1 MARLLREGQG
11 QTLRTAEQR
20 GRHDRYVTAPT
31 PSYPEVAPLRRASSG
46 RMLGGVARGIADH
59 LNIGVWWV
67 RFGFVVLTAV
77 SGAGVLAYAILW
89 ALVPLDERAARD
101 AVEDS
106 ESTAV
111 FSGRSSERAI
121 LLVLGAAGVVLGLLL
136 LATIAGLNLRGFVP
150 LALAGAGA
158 ALIWLRADED
168 QRERLR
174 SGVGRVAPRRVGIVQ
189 VALGAMLVLVGLI
202 AFGVGGV
209 GLGQAGTLL
218 VAVAVVVVGIALVA
232 SPFALRL
239 WRERDDERRARIRSE
254 ERAEIAAQVHDS
266 VLQSLALIQKNSADP
281 SEVGRIAR
289 AQERDLR
296 RWLYPTSAQSASSL
310 RGALENLA
318 ADVED
323 TFGVRVEVVCVG
335 DAPVSDRMT
344 ALLHATR
351 EALSNAA
358 RHSGVD
364 TVSVYAEMSD
374 RSVTVHVRD
383 RGRGFNA
390 ADIPGDRMGVRESIL
405 GRLERH
411 GGTARVT
418 SGPGEGTRIEL
429 VMEVR

>member
-1 MARLLREGQG
+1 
-11 QTLRTAEQR
+11 
-20 GRHDRYVTAPT
+20 
-31 PSYPEVAPLRRASSG
+31 
-46 RMLGGVARGIADH
+46 MLGGVARGMADH
-59 LNIGVWWV
+59 LDVGVWWI
-67 RFGFVVLTAV
+67 RLGFVVLTAV

-89 ALVPLDERAARD
+89 ALVPLDDATPGEAAD
-101 AVEDS
+101 GS
-106 ESTAV
+106 ESVALL
-111 FSGRSSERAI
+111 SGRSSERAL

-136 LATIAGLNLRGFVP
+136 LATMAGLDLRGFVP

-168 QRERLR
+168 QRERVR
-174 SGVGRVAPRRVGIVQ
+174 SGVGRVAPRRVGMLQ
-189 VALGAMLVLVGLI
+189 VALGGALVLVGLI

-209 GLGQAGTLL
+209 GLAQAGTLL

-239 WRERDDERRARIRSE
+239 WRERDGERRARIRSE

-266 VLQSLALIQKNSADP
+266 VLQSLALIQKHSSDP
-281 SEVGRIAR
+281 NEVGRIAR

-296 RWLYPTSAQSASSL
+296 RWLYPTSTQSPSSL
-310 RGALENLA
+310 RVSLENMA

-335 DAPVSDRMT
+335 DVPASDRMT
-344 ALLHATR
+344 ALMHATR

-364 TVSVYAEMSD
+364 TVSVYAEMSE

-383 RGRGFNA
+383 RGRGFNV

-418 SGPGEGTRIEL
+418 SDPGEGTRIEL
-429 VMEVR
+429 VMETR

>member
-1 MARLLREGQG
+1 MSSS
-11 QTLRTAEQR
+11 
-20 GRHDRYVTAPT
+20 T
-31 PSYPEVAPLRRASSG
+31 PPAQPVVMPLRRASSG
-46 RMLGGVARGIADH
+46 RIIGGVARGVATH
-59 LNIGVWWV
+59 LGVDVWWV
-67 RFGFVVLTAV
+67 RLAFVVLTVV

-89 ALVPLDERAARD
+89 ALVPLDGAGAAEGGD
-101 AVEDS
+101 NDDGTS
-106 ESTAV
+106 GDLT
-111 FSGRSSERAI
+111 SGRNSELAV
-121 LLVLGAAGVVLGLLL
+121 LLVLGAAGVVLGGLL
-136 LATIAGLNLRGFVP
+136 LATMAGLNLKGFVP

-158 ALIWLRADED
+158 SLIWLRADED

-174 SGVGRVAPRRVGIVQ
+174 SGVGRVAPRRAGILQ
-189 VALGAMLVLVGLI
+189 VVLGVSLVLVGLI

-218 VAVAVVVVGIALVA
+218 GAVAVVVVGIVLVA

-266 VLQSLALIQKNSADP
+266 VLQSLALIQKNSSDA

-296 RWLYPTSAQSASSL
+296 RWLYPTSTQSPTSL
-310 RGALENLA
+310 RGQLETMA

-323 TFGVRVEVVCVG
+323 TYGVLVDVVCVG
-335 DAPVSDRMT
+335 DASASDRMS
-344 ALLHATR
+344 ALLQATR

-358 RHSGVD
+358 RHSGAE
-364 TVSVYAEMSD
+364 TVSVYAEMSE
-374 RSVTVHVRD
+374 RSVVVHVRD
-383 RGRGFNA
+383 RGKGFNV
-390 ADIPGDRMGVRESIL
+390 ADIPPDRMGVRESIL

-418 SGPGEGTRIEL
+418 SSPGEGTRIEL
-429 VMEVR
+429 AMEI

>member
-1 MARLLREGQG
+1 MSSS
-11 QTLRTAEQR
+11 
-20 GRHDRYVTAPT
+20 T
-31 PSYPEVAPLRRASSG
+31 PPAQPVVMPLRRASSG
-46 RMLGGVARGIADH
+46 RIIGGVARGVATH
-59 LNIGVWWV
+59 LGVDVWWV
-67 RFGFVVLTAV
+67 RLAFVALTVV

-89 ALVPLDERAARD
+89 ALVPLDGAGAAEGGD
-101 AVEDS
+101 NDDGTS
-106 ESTAV
+106 GDLT
-111 FSGRSSERAI
+111 SGRNSELAV
-121 LLVLGAAGVVLGLLL
+121 LLVLGAAGVVLGGLL
-136 LATIAGLNLRGFVP
+136 LATMAGLNLKGFVP

-158 ALIWLRADED
+158 SLIWLRADED

-174 SGVGRVAPRRVGIVQ
+174 SGVGRVAPRRAGILQ
-189 VALGAMLVLVGLI
+189 VVLGVSLVLVGLI

-218 VAVAVVVVGIALVA
+218 GAVAVVVVGIVLVA

-266 VLQSLALIQKNSADP
+266 VLQSLALIQKNSSDA

-296 RWLYPTSAQSASSL
+296 RWLYPTSTQSPTSL
-310 RGALENLA
+310 RGQLETMA

-323 TFGVRVEVVCVG
+323 TYGVLVDVVCVG
-335 DAPVSDRMT
+335 DASASDRMS
-344 ALLHATR
+344 ALLQATR

-358 RHSGVD
+358 RHSGAE
-364 TVSVYAEMSD
+364 TVSVYAEMSE
-374 RSVTVHVRD
+374 RSVVVHVRD
-383 RGRGFNA
+383 RGKGFNV
-390 ADIPGDRMGVRESIL
+390 ADIPPDRMGVRESIL

-418 SGPGEGTRIEL
+418 SSPGEGTRIEL
-429 VMEVR
+429 AMEI

>member
-1 MARLLREGQG
+1 
-11 QTLRTAEQR
+11 
-20 GRHDRYVTAPT
+20 
-31 PSYPEVAPLRRASSG
+31 
-46 RMLGGVARGIADH
+46 MLGGVARGIADH
-59 LNIGVWWV
+59 LAVGVWWV
-67 RFGFVVLTAV
+67 RLGFVVLTII

-89 ALVPLDERAARD
+89 ALVPLDEVAPGD
-101 AVEDS
+101 AGDGDAS
-106 ESTAV
+106 IAV
-111 FSGRSSERAI
+111 LSGRSSERAV

-136 LATIAGLNLRGFVP
+136 LATMAGLDLRGFVP

-174 SGVGRVAPRRVGIVQ
+174 SGMGRVTPRRFGMLQ
-189 VALGAMLVLVGLI
+189 VAVGVGLVLVGLI

-218 VAVAVVVVGIALVA
+218 VAVLVVVVGITLVA

-266 VLQSLALIQKNSADP
+266 VLQSLALIQKHAADP
-281 SEVGRIAR
+281 NEVGRIAR

-296 RWLYPTSAQSASSL
+296 RWLYPTSSQSPLSL
-310 RGALENLA
+310 RGALENMA

-335 DAPVSDRMT
+335 DVPASDRMT

-364 TVSVYAEMSD
+364 TVSVYAEMSE
-374 RSVTVHVRD
+374 RTVTVHVRD
-383 RGRGFNA
+383 RGRGFSV
-390 ADIPGDRMGVRESIL
+390 ADIPSDRMGVRESIL

-418 SGPGEGTRIEL
+418 SAAGEGTRIEL
-429 VMEVR
+429 VMETG

>member
-1 MARLLREGQG
+1 MSSS
-11 QTLRTAEQR
+11 
-20 GRHDRYVTAPT
+20 T
-31 PSYPEVAPLRRASSG
+31 PPAQPVVMPLRRASSG
-46 RMLGGVARGIADH
+46 RIIGGVARGVATH
-59 LNIGVWWV
+59 LGVDVWWV
-67 RFGFVVLTAV
+67 RLAFVVLTVV

-89 ALVPLDERAARD
+89 ALVPLDGAGAAEGGD
-101 AVEDS
+101 NDDGTS
-106 ESTAV
+106 GDLT
-111 FSGRSSERAI
+111 SGRNSELAV
-121 LLVLGAAGVVLGLLL
+121 LLVLGAAGVVLGGLL
-136 LATIAGLNLRGFVP
+136 LATMAGLNLKGFVP

-158 ALIWLRADED
+158 SLIWLRADED

-174 SGVGRVAPRRVGIVQ
+174 SGVGRVAPRRAGILQ
-189 VALGAMLVLVGLI
+189 VVLGVSLVLVGLI

-218 VAVAVVVVGIALVA
+218 GSVAVVVVGIVLVA

-266 VLQSLALIQKNSADP
+266 VLQSLALIQKNSSDA

-296 RWLYPTSAQSASSL
+296 RWLYPTSTQSPTSL
-310 RGALENLA
+310 RGQLETMA

-323 TFGVRVEVVCVG
+323 TYGVLVDVVCVG
-335 DAPVSDRMT
+335 DASASDRMS
-344 ALLHATR
+344 ALLLATR

-358 RHSGVD
+358 RHSGAE
-364 TVSVYAEMSD
+364 TVSVYAEMSE
-374 RSVTVHVRD
+374 RSVVVHVRD
-383 RGRGFNA
+383 RGKGFNV
-390 ADIPGDRMGVRESIL
+390 ADIPPDRMGVRESIL

-418 SGPGEGTRIEL
+418 SSPGEGTRIEL
-429 VMEVR
+429 AMEI

>member
-1 MARLLREGQG
+1 M
-11 QTLRTAEQR
+11 
-20 GRHDRYVTAPT
+20 TAPT
-31 PSYPEVAPLRRASSG
+31 PSYPSYSEVAPLRRASSG
-46 RMLGGVARGIADH
+46 RLLGGVARGVADH
-59 LNIGVWWV
+59 LNVGVWWV
-67 RFGFVVLTAV
+67 RLGFVVLTAV

-101 AVEDS
+101 AVEES

-136 LATIAGLNLRGFVP
+136 LATIAGLDLRGFVP

-174 SGVGRVAPRRVGIVQ
+174 SGVGRVAPRRVGILQ
-189 VALGAMLVLVGLI
+189 VALGATLVLVGLI

-310 RGALENLA
+310 RGALENMA

-335 DAPVSDRMT
+335 DAPASDRMT

-383 RGRGFNA
+383 RGRGFNVT
-390 ADIPGDRMGVRESIL
+390 DIPGDRMGVRESIL

-411 GGTARVT
+411 GGSARVI

-429 VMEVR
+429 VMETR

>member
-1 MARLLREGQG
+1 VSSSPPPAQPAVL
-11 QTLRTAEQR
+11 
-20 GRHDRYVTAPT
+20 
-31 PSYPEVAPLRRASSG
+31 PLRRASSG
-46 RMLGGVARGIADH
+46 RIIGGVARGIATH
-59 LNIGVWWV
+59 LGVDVWWV
-67 RFGFVVLTAV
+67 RLTFVALTIV

-89 ALVPLDERAARD
+89 ALVPLDEASAAGD
-101 AVEDS
+101 G
-106 ESTAV
+106 ESPTSGNLT
-111 FSGRSSERAI
+111 SGRNSELAV
-121 LLVLGAAGVVLGLLL
+121 LLVLGAAGVVLGGLL
-136 LATIAGLNLRGFVP
+136 LATMAGLNLKGFVP

-158 ALIWLRADED
+158 SLIWLRADED

-174 SGVGRVAPRRVGIVQ
+174 SGVGRVAPRRAGVLQVVLGVG
-189 VALGAMLVLVGLI
+189 LVLVGLI

-218 VAVAVVVVGIALVA
+218 GAVAVVVVGIALVA

-266 VLQSLALIQKNSADP
+266 VLQSLALIQKNSSDA

-296 RWLYPTSAQSASSL
+296 RWLYPTSTQSATSL
-310 RGALENLA
+310 RAQLERMA

-323 TFGVRVEVVCVG
+323 TYGVLVDVVCVG
-335 DAPVSDRMT
+335 DTSASDRT
-344 ALLHATR
+344 NALLQATR

-358 RHSGVD
+358 RHSGAEN
-364 TVSVYAEMSD
+364 VSVYAEMND
-374 RSVTVHVRD
+374 RTVVVHVRD
-383 RGRGFNA
+383 RGKGFNV
-390 ADIPGDRMGVRESIL
+390 ADIPSDRMGVRESIL

-418 SGPGEGTRIEL
+418 SSPGEGTRIEL
-429 VMEVR
+429 MMEIT

>member
-1 MARLLREGQG
+1 MSSS
-11 QTLRTAEQR
+11 
-20 GRHDRYVTAPT
+20 T
-31 PSYPEVAPLRRASSG
+31 PPAQPVVMPLRRASSG
-46 RMLGGVARGIADH
+46 RIIGGVARGVATH
-59 LNIGVWWV
+59 LGVDVWWV
-67 RFGFVVLTAV
+67 RLAFVALTVV

-89 ALVPLDERAARD
+89 ALVPLDGAGAAEGGD
-101 AVEDS
+101 NDDGTS
-106 ESTAV
+106 GDLT
-111 FSGRSSERAI
+111 SGRNSELAV
-121 LLVLGAAGVVLGLLL
+121 LLVLGAAGVVLGGLL
-136 LATIAGLNLRGFVP
+136 LATMAGLNLKGFVP

-158 ALIWLRADED
+158 SLIWLRADED

-174 SGVGRVAPRRVGIVQ
+174 SGVGRVAPRRAGILQ
-189 VALGAMLVLVGLI
+189 VVLGVSLVLVGLI

-218 VAVAVVVVGIALVA
+218 GSVAVVVVGIVLVA

-266 VLQSLALIQKNSADP
+266 VLQSLALIQKNSSDA

-296 RWLYPTSAQSASSL
+296 RWLYPTSTQSPTSL
-310 RGALENLA
+310 RGQLETMA

-323 TFGVRVEVVCVG
+323 TYGVLVDVVCVG
-335 DAPVSDRMT
+335 DASASDRMS
-344 ALLHATR
+344 ALLQATR

-358 RHSGVD
+358 RHSGAE
-364 TVSVYAEMSD
+364 TVSVYAEMSE
-374 RSVTVHVRD
+374 RSVVVHVRD
-383 RGRGFNA
+383 RGKGFNV
-390 ADIPGDRMGVRESIL
+390 ADIPPDRMGVRESIL

-418 SGPGEGTRIEL
+418 SSPGEGTRIEL
-429 VMEVR
+429 AMEI

>member
-1 MARLLREGQG
+1 MSSS
-11 QTLRTAEQR
+11 
-20 GRHDRYVTAPT
+20 T
-31 PSYPEVAPLRRASSG
+31 PPAQPVVMPLRRASSG
-46 RMLGGVARGIADH
+46 RIIGGVARGVATH
-59 LNIGVWWV
+59 LGVDVWWV
-67 RFGFVVLTAV
+67 RLAFVVLTVV

-89 ALVPLDERAARD
+89 ALVPLDGAGAAEGGD
-101 AVEDS
+101 NDDGTS
-106 ESTAV
+106 GDLT
-111 FSGRSSERAI
+111 SGRNSELAV
-121 LLVLGAAGVVLGLLL
+121 LLVLGAAGVVLGGLL
-136 LATIAGLNLRGFVP
+136 LATMAGLNLKGFVP

-158 ALIWLRADED
+158 SLIWLRADED

-174 SGVGRVAPRRVGIVQ
+174 SGVGRVAPRRAGILQ
-189 VALGAMLVLVGLI
+189 VVLGVSLVLVGLI

-218 VAVAVVVVGIALVA
+218 GSVAVVVVGIVLVA

-266 VLQSLALIQKNSADP
+266 VLQSLALIQKNSSDA

-296 RWLYPTSAQSASSL
+296 RWLYPTSTQSPTSL
-310 RGALENLA
+310 RGQLETMA

-323 TFGVRVEVVCVG
+323 TYGVLVDVVCVG
-335 DAPVSDRMT
+335 DASASDRMS
-344 ALLHATR
+344 ALLQATR

-358 RHSGVD
+358 RHSGAE
-364 TVSVYAEMSD
+364 TVSVYAEMSE
-374 RSVTVHVRD
+374 RSVVVHVRD
-383 RGRGFNA
+383 RGKGFNV
-390 ADIPGDRMGVRESIL
+390 ADIPPDRMGVRESIL

-418 SGPGEGTRIEL
+418 SSPGEGTRIEL
-429 VMEVR
+429 AMEI

>member
-1 MARLLREGQG
+1 MSSS
-11 QTLRTAEQR
+11 
-20 GRHDRYVTAPT
+20 T
-31 PSYPEVAPLRRASSG
+31 PPAQPVVMPLRRASSG
-46 RMLGGVARGIADH
+46 RIIGGVARGVATH
-59 LNIGVWWV
+59 LGVDVWWV
-67 RFGFVVLTAV
+67 RLAFVALTVV

-89 ALVPLDERAARD
+89 ALVPLDGAGAAEGGD
-101 AVEDS
+101 NDDGTS
-106 ESTAV
+106 GDLT
-111 FSGRSSERAI
+111 SGRNSELAV
-121 LLVLGAAGVVLGLLL
+121 LLVLGAAGVVLGGLL
-136 LATIAGLNLRGFVP
+136 LATMAGLNLKGFVP

-158 ALIWLRADED
+158 SLIWLRADED

-174 SGVGRVAPRRVGIVQ
+174 SGVGRVAPRRAGILQ
-189 VALGAMLVLVGLI
+189 VVLGVSLVLVGLI

-218 VAVAVVVVGIALVA
+218 GSVAVVVVGIVLVA

-266 VLQSLALIQKNSADP
+266 VLQSLALIQKNSSDA

-296 RWLYPTSAQSASSL
+296 RWLYPTSTQSPTSL
-310 RGALENLA
+310 RGQLETMA

-323 TFGVRVEVVCVG
+323 TYGVLVDVVCVG
-335 DAPVSDRMT
+335 DASASDRMS
-344 ALLHATR
+344 ALLQATR

-358 RHSGVD
+358 RHSGAE
-364 TVSVYAEMSD
+364 TVSVYAEMSE
-374 RSVTVHVRD
+374 RSVVVHVRD
-383 RGRGFNA
+383 RGKGFNV
-390 ADIPGDRMGVRESIL
+390 ADIPRDRMGVRESIL

-418 SGPGEGTRIEL
+418 SSPGEGTRIEL
-429 VMEVR
+429 AMEI